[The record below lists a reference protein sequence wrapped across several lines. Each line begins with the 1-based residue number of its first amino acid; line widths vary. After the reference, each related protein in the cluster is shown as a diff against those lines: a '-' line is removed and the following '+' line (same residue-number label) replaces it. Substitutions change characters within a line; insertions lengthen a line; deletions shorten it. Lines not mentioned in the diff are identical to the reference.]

1 MKVKLEID
9 DSLKEDEIVI
19 HTKEYTEEL
28 KQLISNFKSNPSIQF
43 FKQDTEYY
51 LDLDAILFF
60 ESDNGRVYAHTAN
73 DMFSTT
79 QKLYELENIL
89 PNSWFLRI
97 SKSTI
102 VNIQKIYS
110 LSHSVSSHLI
120 TFQNSHKQVYVSRMY
135 YKVLKERRNHL

>member
-1 MKVKLEID
+1 MKIKVEID
-9 DSLKEDEIVI
+9 DALDEDEIVI
-19 HTKEYTEEL
+19 HTKEYNNEIKEF
-28 KQLISNFKSNPSIQF
+28 IDSFKSRPTIQF

-51 LDLDAILFF
+51 LDLNTILFF
-60 ESDNGRVYAHTAN
+60 ESDNGMVFAHTKK
-73 DMFSTT
+73 DMFSVC

-89 PNSWFLRI
+89 PRTFIRI

-120 TFQNSHKQVYVSRMY
+120 TFQDSHKQVYVSRMY
-135 YKVLKERRNHL
+135 YKILKERRNTL

>member
-1 MKVKLEID
+1 MKIKVEID
-9 DSLKEDEIVI
+9 DALDEDEIVI
-19 HTKEYTEEL
+19 HTKKYNSEIKEF
-28 KQLISNFKSNPSIQF
+28 IDSFKSKPKIQF

-51 LDLDAILFF
+51 LDLDTILFF
-60 ESDNGRVYAHTAN
+60 ESDNGMVFAHTKK
-73 DMFSTT
+73 DMFSVY

-89 PNSWFLRI
+89 PRSFMRI

-120 TFQNSHKQVYVSRMY
+120 TFQDTHKQVYVSRMY
-135 YKVLKERRNHL
+135 YKILKERRNTL

>member
-1 MKVKLEID
+1 MKIKVEID
-9 DSLKEDEIVI
+9 DALDEDEIVI
-19 HTKEYTEEL
+19 HTKDYNDEIKEF
-28 KQLISNFKSNPSIQF
+28 IDSFKSKPKIQF

-51 LDLDAILFF
+51 LDLNTILFF
-60 ESDNGRVYAHTAN
+60 ESDNGMVFAHTKK
-73 DMFSTT
+73 DMFSVS

-89 PNSWFLRI
+89 PKYFLRI

-120 TFQNSHKQVYVSRMY
+120 TFQDSHKQVYVSRMY
-135 YKVLKERRNHL
+135 YKILKERRNTL

>member
-1 MKVKLEID
+1 MKVRIEID
-9 DSLKEDEIVI
+9 DSLNEDEIVI
-19 HTKEYTEEL
+19 RTKEYTEEL
-28 KQLISNFKSNPSIQF
+28 QQLISNFKSKPSIQF

-51 LDLDAILFF
+51 LDLDAILLF

-89 PNSWFLRI
+89 PNSFLRI

-102 VNIQKIYS
+102 VNIQKYILYLILYRVIS
-110 LSHSVSSHLI
+110 LLFKIVINKS
-120 TFQNSHKQVYVSRMY
+120 MY
-135 YKVLKERRNHL
+135 QECTTKY

>member
-1 MKVKLEID
+1 MKVRIEID
-9 DSLKEDEIVI
+9 DSLNEDEIVI
-19 HTKEYTEEL
+19 RTKEYTEEL
-28 KQLISNFKSNPSIQF
+28 QQLISNFKSKPSIQF

-89 PNSWFLRI
+89 PNSFLRI

-102 VNIQKIYS
+102 VNIQKYILYLILYRVIS
-110 LSHSVSSHLI
+110 LLFKIVINKS
-120 TFQNSHKQVYVSRMY
+120 MY
-135 YKVLKERRNHL
+135 QECTTKY

>member
-1 MKVKLEID
+1 MKVRLEID
-9 DSLKEDEIVI
+9 DSLNEDEIVI
-19 HTKEYTEEL
+19 RTKEYTEEL
-28 KQLISNFKSNPSIQF
+28 KQLLSDFKSKPSIQF
-43 FKQDTEYY
+43 FNQDTEYY

-60 ESDNGRVYAHTAN
+60 ESDNGTVYAHTAN

-89 PNSWFLRI
+89 PNSFLRI

-102 VNIQKIYS
+102 VNIQKIFS
-110 LSHSVSSHLI
+110 LSHSVSNHLI

>member
-1 MKVKLEID
+1 MKVRIEID
-9 DSLKEDEIVI
+9 DSLNEDEIVI
-19 HTKEYTEEL
+19 HTKEYTDEL
-28 KQLISNFKSNPSIQF
+28 QQLISNFKSKPSIQF

-60 ESDNGRVYAHTAN
+60 ESDNGTVYAHTAN

-89 PNSWFLRI
+89 PNSFLRI

-102 VNIQKIYS
+102 VNIQKFILCRILYRVIS
-110 LSHSVSSHLI
+110 LLFKIVINKS
-120 TFQNSHKQVYVSRMY
+120 MY
-135 YKVLKERRNHL
+135 RECTTKY

>member
-89 PNSWFLRI
+89 PNSFLRI

-102 VNIQKIYS
+102 VNIQKIY
-110 LSHSVSSHLI
+110 VSTHLM
-120 TFQNSHKQVYVSRMY
+120 TPFNK
-135 YKVLKERRNHL
+135 

>member
-1 MKVKLEID
+1 MKVRLEID
-9 DSLKEDEIVI
+9 DSLNEDEIVI

-28 KQLISNFKSNPSIQF
+28 KQLLSNFKSKPSIQF

-51 LDLDAILFF
+51 LDLDTILFF

-89 PNSWFLRI
+89 PNSWYI
-97 SKSTI
+97 VIDPSNWSSTI
-102 VNIQKIYS
+102 YFS
-110 LSHSVSSHLI
+110 FLS
-120 TFQNSHKQVYVSRMY
+120 TFNNRG
-135 YKVLKERRNHL
+135 

>member
-19 HTKEYTEEL
+19 RTKEYTEEL
-28 KQLISNFKSNPSIQF
+28 KQLISNFKSKPSIQF

-60 ESDNGRVYAHTAN
+60 ESDNGTVYAHTAN

-89 PNSWFLRI
+89 PNSFLRI

-102 VNIQKIYS
+102 VNIQKFILCRILYRVIS
-110 LSHSVSSHLI
+110 LLFKIVINKS
-120 TFQNSHKQVYVSRMY
+120 MY
-135 YKVLKERRNHL
+135 QECTTKY